1 MGRWYG
7 GNVGGMSGYGG
18 SIGGVRGYGGSIRVV
33 RGYEGIGTGM
43 RRES

>member
-18 SIGGVRGYGGSIRVV
+18 SIGGVRGYGGSIGVV
-33 RGYEGIGTGM
+33 RGYEDIGTGM
-43 RRES
+43 RRGS

>member
-18 SIGGVRGYGGSIRVV
+18 SIGGVRGYGGSIGVV

-43 RRES
+43 RRGS